1 VELKSE
7 VDNRYFRQMI
17 TDVLLS
23 LGSNTGNPKRQLQKA
38 VDLLGESPNSSDLRI
53 SNIYLTP
60 PWGKTDQPDFLNMS
74 VRLRSECTV
83 VELMRNILLIEENM
97 GRRRVEKWGPRIID
111 IDIILFGDQSITSEL
126 VIVPHPHME
135 SRRFVLQPSAEI
147 AGDMLHPVFGKTIA
161 QLLAI
166 CPDSSVVL
174 PLQ

>member
-1 VELKSE
+1 
-7 VDNRYFRQMI
+7 MI

-23 LGSNTGNPKRQLQKA
+23 LGSNTGNPKQQLQKA
-38 VDLLGESPNSSDLRI
+38 VELIGDWPSTSDVNVSS
-53 SNIYLTP
+53 IYVTP

-74 VRLRSECTV
+74 LRLRSEWTV
-83 VELMRNILLIEENM
+83 VELMQNILQLEEKM

-111 IDIILFGDQSITSEL
+111 IDIILFGEHSATSDL

-135 SRRFVLQPSAEI
+135 NRRFVLQPSAEI
-147 AGDMLHPVFGKTIA
+147 AGEMIHPTSGKTIS